1 MAIAVTQVAIAPA
14 QNALENMAEAALDE
28 LEGSI
33 PGVVIAATRP
43 EIRLDRIDVGRE
55 YLRLVARVTGMLS
68 VDVQTLPWR
77 RGAATDD

>member
-68 VDVQTLPWR
+68 VDVQTLPWSR
-77 RGAATDD
+77 EAATDD